1 VRWRTTGRWPATGLG
16 ARRCPA
22 AWARRGA
29 GYRDRTIANMNGQ
42 VTDGA
47 SAGDQDQYGAQSRHA
62 PQSNRSS
69 RRRSSGIG
77 PDPAP
82 PGEPGRTR
90 KLVRRSRGRALNHVR
105 PARRRV
111 RVSAGAEVEHL
122 LPQSS
127 RERGRWSDAGQ
138 YRRAQRTATALL
150 AGLAPFDVLRHQISG
165 RRGQR
170 RQPPVPVSKQT
181 VECRAGLPSHP
192 RDQERAEGPLQFAAS
207 T

>member
-1 VRWRTTGRWPATGLG
+1 MRWRLTGLG
-16 ARRCPA
+16 ACRYPA
-22 AWARRGA
+22 AWARRSA
-29 GYRDRTIANMNGQ
+29 GGRDRTIANMNGQ

-47 SAGDQDQYGAQSRHA
+47 SAGNQDQYGAQSRHA

-105 PARRRV
+105 PARRV

-122 LPQSS
+122 LPQSR

-150 AGLAPFDVLRHQISG
+150 AGLAPFDVLCDQISG

-181 VECRAGLPSHP
+181 VECRAGLPSHA
-192 RDQERAEGPLQFAAS
+192 RDQERTEGPFQFAAS